1 MEQEDEIQ
9 SVLFSD
15 KSRAQQADIVAVQ
28 SQVVYGSVGNSIA
41 IPAIKQ
47 HGLRVVAVPTVL
59 FSNTPHY
66 DTWYGGVIPE
76 EWFVG
81 YLKALEERDALREL
95 KAVTTGYMG
104 SAVQIERLAQWLRR
118 IRKRHPGV
126 CILVDPVIGDVDSG
140 IYVKAEIPEAYRSH
154 LLPLAQGIT
163 PNLFE
168 LEMLSGLPC
177 ANQQE
182 AVVAA
187 RSLLS
192 ESLKWVVITSAPG
205 MDSSTINVMVV
216 SAEAVE
222 VVAHPRV
229 ETDLKG
235 TGDLFCAELV
245 SGLVCGVSLHD
256 AVHTAARRVL
266 AVMTWTEEQ
275 GCDELILPPQ
285 GKDTENGD
293 TVA

>member
-1 MEQEDEIQ
+1 MDQQDEIQ

-15 KSRAQQADIVAVQ
+15 KSRALQVDIVAVQ

-47 HGLRVVAVPTVL
+47 HGLRVMAVPTVL

-66 DTWYGGVIPE
+66 DTYYGGVIPE
-76 EWFVG
+76 EWF
-81 YLKALEERDALREL
+81 
-95 KAVTTGYMG
+95 AVTTGYMG
-104 SAVQIERLAQWLRR
+104 SAVQIKRLAQWLQR
-118 IRKRHPGV
+118 IREQRPEL

-140 IYVKAEIPEAYRSH
+140 IYVKAEIPEAYRTH

-168 LEMLSGLPC
+168 LETLSGLPC
-177 ANQQE
+177 HHQQE
-182 AVVAA
+182 AIIAA

-192 ESLKWVVITSAPG
+192 DSLQWVVITSAPG
-205 MDSSTINVMVV
+205 ADSATINVLVV
-216 SAEAVE
+216 SAESVE
-222 VVAHPRV
+222 VIEHPRV

-235 TGDLFCAELV
+235 TGDLFCAELA
-245 SGLVCGVSLHD
+245 SGLVCGIPLGD
-256 AVHTAARRVL
+256 AAKAAAQRVL

-275 GCDELILPPQ
+275 GCDELILPPR
-285 GKDTENGD
+285 GEG
-293 TVA
+293 V